1 MDIPNK
7 LIYGINPPPLTHPN
21 ARKLKMKDP
30 RRVKRYNDRLHEECE
45 RAHMYHRMDTL
56 HHNATDSLTKFQQQ
70 EYEQLDMELCK
81 MIETVDQKCRKL
93 CVGSVAWPPTYK
105 RVNLVLEYWRMRKAY
120 HLGLHKNIR
129 QLIVLQNKLQIKYN
143 KKLSLPQTI
152 NNIRETAK

>member
-1 MDIPNK
+1 MVSVQSIIKDPTQSPYTVILVTVRGGRLSFERLIGDHRGLWMDIPNK

-81 MIETVDQKCRKL
+81 MMEIAKQKCRKL
-93 CVGSVAWPPTYK
+93 CVG
-105 RVNLVLEYWRMRKAY
+105 
-120 HLGLHKNIR
+120 
-129 QLIVLQNKLQIKYN
+129 
-143 KKLSLPQTI
+143 
-152 NNIRETAK
+152 